1 MLSPP
6 STAQGALRL
15 QFHIKMRTREEHLAT
30 LKYYWASEMMLLFV
44 IMRSQYTHRIFY
56 LLIMNTKP
64 HI

>member
-44 IMRSQYTHRIFY
+44 IMRSQYTHPIF
-56 LLIMNTKP
+56 
-64 HI
+64 